1 MATSLDYGELQDT
14 VKRILARDSR
24 RLANTN
30 YSAYPGK
37 TISPMSSLTQ
47 KAQELEARRAQKG
60 IPYASSLNALVDKP
74 NQGMSPDNIQSLL
87 TGLQTKHDDF
97 NANITG
103 KRLNKQFQSGFLPY
117 QDKYNSRF
125 NKDRNLRL
133 ADSKLDL
140 EQLNDK
146 FKDLEQNSNDAAFKA
161 VTNSSMGK
169 KNREENLI
177 GMQKEFGSQKHGV
190 NNIGLTA
197 EKARFEAEKR
207 DPYERL
213 SNLQQALSGTDMEE
227 DHPDLLAN
235 NAKQL
240 EKALLAYGVDT
251 SLPHNQWGKTPSLH
265 TPTYGGKLAEPI
277 NAEMGTSYKLAESLS
292 PSYRDRNYGERKNIR
307 KELVNEPN
315 NIDSFINRDL
325 PGKLT
330 PRYNLINEEAKQK
343 AKADMTALNAKYIKQ
358 GTYGGQSHI
367 KSAAARMQELN
378 SAAYGTTA
386 KTLNNELVSGVA
398 GKHSNTLNKI
408 SKLDQYDKQANS
420 EFGNMLDDIKRTN
433 TTGIEKWKNDQTGNE
448 QLYKAYQNEK
458 GYQQP
463 RLLGNARAAG
473 ADMGIN
479 GMIGSFAKQGI
490 DLSLFSDLQ
499 NRYSNLEKELSTAN
513 TQIRTQNDYNRQ
525 RQLIADQEARLAAER
540 TRQAQADAA
549 NRQRLEDERKR
560 QVEQARQAQQV
571 QARQAQQVQANSGPT
586 PQLQALMNKWK
597 AYPSYMTLGNAI
609 GKPNSGL
616 VSQGPSRFV
625 SNAEHQ
631 TIQQKQAAEI
641 AEFEQHMNTL
651 RNAGYY
657 PKYYIGDTDTPF
669 MAQTH
674 SGKYP
679 DYLRIKQ
686 FSKYNGGKWD
696 SMSDPSKFTYY

>member
-240 EKALLAYGVDT
+240 EKALIAYGVDT
-251 SLPHNQWGKTPSLH
+251 SLPHDQWGKTPSLH

-277 NAEMGTSYKLAESLS
+277 NAEMGTSYKLAESIS

-315 NIDSFINRDL
+315 NFDDFINRDL

-499 NRYSNLEKELSTAN
+499 NRYNNLEKELSTAN

-571 QARQAQQVQANSGPT
+571 QAQQVQANSGPS
-586 PQLQALMNKWK
+586 PQLRSLRDKLK
-597 AYPSYMTLGNAI
+597 AS
-609 GKPNSGL
+609 S
-616 VSQGPSRFV
+616 FW
-625 SNAEHQ
+625 
-631 TIQQKQAAEI
+631 
-641 AEFEQHMNTL
+641 
-651 RNAGYY
+651 
-657 PKYYIGDTDTPF
+657 
-669 MAQTH
+669 
-674 SGKYP
+674 
-679 DYLRIKQ
+679 RIS
-686 FSKYNGGKWD
+686 F
-696 SMSDPSKFTYY
+696 

>member
-24 RLANTN
+24 RLSNTN

-47 KAQELEARRAQKG
+47 KAHELEARRAQKG

-74 NQGMSPDNIQSLL
+74 NQGMSPNNIQSLL

-117 QDKYNSRF
+117 QGKYNSRF

-133 ADSKLDL
+133 SESKIDL

-146 FKDLEQNSNDAAFKA
+146 FKDLEQSSNDSAFKA

-177 GMQKEFGSQKHGV
+177 GMQKEFGSQKHGI

-213 SNLQQALSGTDMEE
+213 SNLQQALSGTDMGE
-227 DHPDLLAN
+227 DHPDLLAD

-251 SLPHNQWGKTPSLH
+251 SLPHDQWGKTPSLH

-277 NAEMGTSYKLAESLS
+277 NADMGTSYKLAETIS

-315 NIDSFINRDL
+315 NFDDFINRDL
-325 PGKLT
+325 PGKVT
-330 PRYNLINEEAKQK
+330 PKYNLINEEAKQK

-378 SAAYGTTA
+378 SAAYGTNA

-571 QARQAQQVQANSGPT
+571 QQVQGNSGPT
-586 PQLQALMNKWK
+586 PQLRALMDKWK
-597 AYPSYMTLGNAI
+597 AHQTYGTLYPNQGTPIGADLAEFRKDMSALSAAGYTPSYIDSKTGQHYNAHSAPTDYIRI
-609 GKPNSGL
+609 GK
-616 VSQGPSRFV
+616 
-625 SNAEHQ
+625 
-631 TIQQKQAAEI
+631 
-641 AEFEQHMNTL
+641 
-651 RNAGYY
+651 
-657 PKYYIGDTDTPF
+657 
-669 MAQTH
+669 
-674 SGKYP
+674 
-679 DYLRIKQ
+679 
-686 FSKYNGGKWD
+686 FSKYDGPKGPFGKK
-696 SMSDPSKFTYY
+696 DPTKFTYY